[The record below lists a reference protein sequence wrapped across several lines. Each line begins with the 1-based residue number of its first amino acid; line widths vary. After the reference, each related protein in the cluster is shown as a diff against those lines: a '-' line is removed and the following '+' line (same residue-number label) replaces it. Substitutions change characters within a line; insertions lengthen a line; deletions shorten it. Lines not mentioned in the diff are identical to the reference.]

1 MTRYG
6 HNGVAMIVSDTMEL
20 IQFAVLLSALLC
32 SLVAGLVLTFAIVVM
47 PGIRTLGNR
56 DFLKS
61 FKAMDRVIQDNQPV
75 FMVVWLG
82 SALVLLASTV
92 LGIWRLEGLDRL
104 LLVVACAI
112 YFFGVH
118 VPTVMINI
126 PLNNRLQSQDLDTL
140 TDSALLATTEVF
152 ESRWMRWNTIRTV
165 VATLTTVLL
174 LILLIR
180 L

>member
-1 MTRYG
+1 
-6 HNGVAMIVSDTMEL
+6 MEL

-47 PGIRTLGNR
+47 PGIRTMGDI

-61 FKAMDRVIQDNQPV
+61 FKAMDRVIQKNQPI
-75 FMVVWLG
+75 FMLVWLG
-82 SALVLLASTV
+82 SALVLLASTA
-92 LGIWRLEGLDRL
+92 LGIWRLEGLDRV

-112 YFFGVH
+112 YIFGVQL
-118 VPTVMINI
+118 PTVTINV
-126 PLNNRLQSQDLDTL
+126 PLNNHLQSQELDTM
-140 TDSALLATTEVF
+140 TEHELLATTKKF
-152 ESRWMRWNTIRTV
+152 ESRWIRWNTIRTV

-174 LILLIR
+174 LVLLIR